1 MILQAFH
8 CFGLQCPALLET
20 TEAQPLAFVV
30 VAVGSGQKAAGS
42 EGCALLIVSPLQE
55 VIFGELFISGVVVDD
70 GGSALVAD
78 VVIIGDSVVL

>member
-1 MILQAFH
+1 MQGFQCLSLQF
-8 CFGLQCPALLET
+8 PALLET

-42 EGCALLIVSPLQE
+42 EGCALLIVSPFQE

-70 GGSALVAD
+70 GNSALVAD
-78 VVIIGDSVVL
+78 VVIIVDDVVL